1 MTHLNRRQLLRTAGA
16 GLAALTLPTVYA
28 VAREPAK
35 VAKEAAEGFTLPPLP
50 YPYDAL
56 EPSIDKLTMEIHH
69 DKHHAGYVKNLNAA
83 LKNHPDFLKMD
94 LLEVLENVG
103 KLPKDI
109 QQNVINNGGGDYNHT
124 LFWLWMAPKDKGG
137 GADPTGE
144 LAKAIDA
151 SFDSVAKLKDKMTTA
166 GMKRFGSGWSWLVL
180 KDGKLDVYS
189 TANQDSPVRMGAT
202 PLLGV
207 DVWEHAYYLK
217 YHQDRAKYLA
227 AWWDVV
233 NWKYVAERFND
244 AKKRA

>member
-35 VAKEAAEGFTLPPLP
+35 EANEAAEGFTLPPLP

-69 DKHHAGYVKNLNAA
+69 DKHHAAYVKNLNAA
-83 LKNHPDFLKMD
+83 LKDHPDFLKMD
-94 LLEVLENVG
+94 LIDVLKNVD
-103 KLPKDI
+103 KLPKETR
-109 QQNVINNGGGDYNHT
+109 QAVINNGGGDYNHS

-137 GADPTGE
+137 GGEPTGE

-151 SFDSVAKLKDKMTTA
+151 AFDSVAKLKEKMNTA

-189 TANQDSPVRMGAT
+189 TANQDSPVLTGAT

-233 NWKYVAERFND
+233 NWKYAGERYDD
-244 AKKRA
+244 AMKRA